1 MSAAGKQY
9 IADRRSARAQEGN
22 DRLRFELKAA
32 KDGLTRIAGS
42 YRFQWEASAA
52 CVALSAIARLEALA
66 MDALNELKE
75 GESND
80 TSTNPPAA
88 S

>member
-1 MSAAGKQY
+1 MT
-9 IADRRSARAQEGN
+9 ITD

-52 CVALSAIARLEALA
+52 CVALSAISRLEAIIVA
-66 MDALNELKE
+66 ANIELNEGEKE
-75 GESND
+75 
-80 TSTNPPAA
+80 
-88 S
+88 